1 MKNEP
6 KRKPPVTGNNKRPGC
21 ATIGRSITL
30 MAHSYFN
37 RIHVNYQENDLD
49 ERGDTVKQISI
60 ANQSNNL
67 KAIRQVAGAE
77 CAARISMMMNYV
89 KPEKAGQVKTAIL
102 TYARKLI
109 GENLDPGREADFFAG
124 RNPFSD

>member
-1 MKNEP
+1 MNQK
-6 KRKPPVTGNNKRPGC
+6 KPPVTGNNKRPGC

-37 RIHVNYQENDLD
+37 RSRANYQVNDLD
-49 ERGDTVKQISI
+49 ERGDAVKQISI
-60 ANQSNNL
+60 VNRSNDL
-67 KAIRQVAGAE
+67 KTIRQVAGAE

-109 GENLDPGREADFFAG
+109 SENLEPSREADFFAG
-124 RNPFSD
+124 KNPFTD